1 MNLAA
6 KLCLTASGIF
16 FMTGLLTGVWK
27 YLAIAASPTHQAHRY
42 ISTAHQAA
50 LAYAFACLVL
60 ARFAEFSPYPM
71 GFTAGAAGLAI
82 VHFAFAI
89 VAYVVHGIFQTTDN
103 QFRPP
108 HQLGRL
114 RLGSMSVKA
123 LMWSLAISEI
133 AGSGVL
139 FWGFLQTQVWG
150 G

>member
-1 MNLAA
+1 M
-6 KLCLTASGIF
+6 
-16 FMTGLLTGVWK
+16 
-27 YLAIAASPTHQAHRY
+27 
-42 ISTAHQAA
+42 
-50 LAYAFACLVL
+50 AYAFACLVL